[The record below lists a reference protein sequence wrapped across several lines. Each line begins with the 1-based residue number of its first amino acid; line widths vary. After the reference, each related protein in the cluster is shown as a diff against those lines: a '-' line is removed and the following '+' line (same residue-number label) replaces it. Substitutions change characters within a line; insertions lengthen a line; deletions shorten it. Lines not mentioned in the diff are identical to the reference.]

1 MYVYMYVC
9 MYVCNRQRLHTQ
21 SVCTYFWISIW
32 IWFVRCV
39 KQKVGQAYQILS
51 DDNLRSSYD
60 RGGKGEVEERAQMD
74 SAALF
79 AMIFG
84 SEKFIPLGRKLI
96 VCTGYILKAQ
106 NKILN
111 WCWLFVW
118 HLYVVGELK
127 IASQMQMK
135 ENEKQ
140 NNKLD
145 AFRQR
150 KREIQCALNLVEK
163 LQPYIDSG
171 ANDQVKSCVCVYKV
185 K

>member
-1 MYVYMYVC
+1 MLGVPSNATAAEIKKAYYLKAKQSHPDKHPGDPEAHARFQVAYSFLFQCALTMLVYMYVC
-9 MYVCNRQRLHTQ
+9 MHAIGKDFTHKFMYLYLNLSLSMAC
-21 SVCTYFWISIW
+21 I
-32 IWFVRCV
+32 CV

-106 NKILN
+106 NKIL
-111 WCWLFVW
+111 
-118 HLYVVGELK
+118 
-127 IASQMQMK
+127 
-135 ENEKQ
+135 
-140 NNKLD
+140 
-145 AFRQR
+145 
-150 KREIQCALNLVEK
+150 
-163 LQPYIDSG
+163 
-171 ANDQVKSCVCVYKV
+171 
-185 K
+185 